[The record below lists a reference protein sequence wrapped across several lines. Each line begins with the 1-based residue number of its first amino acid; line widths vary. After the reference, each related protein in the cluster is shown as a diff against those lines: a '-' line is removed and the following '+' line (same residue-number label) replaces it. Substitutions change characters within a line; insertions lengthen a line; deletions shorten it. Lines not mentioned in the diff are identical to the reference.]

1 MGFLRKSVDF
11 RPGSPWQT
19 PCVGCL
25 SQHAE
30 GIVST
35 RRYDDWTVDR
45 WRLEPRLNAFELDD
59 SQDVEGAPTLWK
71 DLTVASLVALAL
83 WVTAAIVFG

>member
-1 MGFLRKSVDF
+1 
-11 RPGSPWQT
+11 
-19 PCVGCL
+19 
-25 SQHAE
+25 
-30 GIVST
+30 VST

-45 WRLEPRLNAFELDD
+45 SRLEPRLNRFELDD
-59 SQDVEGAPTLWK
+59 PRDVEEAPTLWK

>member
-1 MGFLRKSVDF
+1 MGFPRESGDLR
-11 RPGSPWQT
+11 RGSPWQT
-19 PCVGCL
+19 LCVL
-25 SQHAE
+25 AVSQHAE

-59 SQDVEGAPTLWK
+59 PRDVEGAPTLWK